1 MRHKTTKRAIN
12 YLEMS
17 GFLEE
22 LAALRK
28 VAVAAR
34 LVVVD
39 CKGTGIRYPN
49 LIKAIEYLDET
60 LEEVI

>member
-1 MRHKTTKRAIN
+1 
-12 YLEMS
+12 MS